1 MDFFLS
7 RFSERG
13 ICMNLFS
20 KDQPVTIVCYGDS
33 NTKYYLGDLQQD
45 GPEGDSYPQKLQE
58 LFWENGFEQV
68 RVLNCGFP
76 DTQTDF
82 ALTHFQEQVVDNK
95 ANICI
100 FGFGTNCVRQP
111 DADLEDYLED
121 IAHLFSLCKQRG
133 IQPMSLLIP
142 WYAKEYCGPEGQQRL
157 PGWNS
162 ALCELCL
169 TRDIPVL
176 DTYSAFSGDPD
187 LFFNEIATPK
197 RHYSAAA
204 TQVVAELA
212 FAMIAPYIR

>member
-1 MDFFLS
+1 MKILD
-7 RFSERG
+7 R
-13 ICMNLFS
+13 N
-20 KDQPVTIVCYGDS
+20 KPVNIVCFGDS
-33 NTKYYLGDLQQD
+33 NTRYYLGDTQQD
-45 GPEGDSYPQKLQE
+45 GPRQEAYPEVLQE
-58 LFWENGFEQV
+58 LFWEAGYEQV
-68 RVLNCGFP
+68 RVLNCGVS

-82 ALTHFQEQVVDNK
+82 AIANFQASVVDNE
-95 ANICI
+95 ADICI
-100 FGFGTNCVRQP
+100 FGFGTNCVRQE

-121 IAHLFSLCKQRG
+121 MAHLFSLCKQRG

-142 WYAKEYCGPEGQQRL
+142 WYAEDYCGLEGQMRL

-162 ALCELCL
+162 ALCELCM
-169 TRDIPVL
+169 TRNVPVL
-176 DTYSAFSGDPD
+176 DTYNAFSGDPD

>member
-1 MDFFLS
+1 MK
-7 RFSERG
+7 
-13 ICMNLFS
+13 LFS

-45 GPEGDSYPQKLQE
+45 GPEADSYPARLQA
-58 LFWENGFEQV
+58 LFSKAGYDKV

-82 ALTHFQEQVVDNK
+82 ALAHFTEQVVDNG
-95 ANICI
+95 ADICI
-100 FGFGTNCVRQP
+100 YGFGTNCVRQP
-111 DADLEDYLED
+111 DADLEGYLED
-121 IAHLFSLCKQRG
+121 TARLFSLMRQRD

-142 WYAKEYCGPEGQQRL
+142 WYSEDYCGPEGQQRL

-169 TRDIPVL
+169 TRGVPVL
-176 DTYSAFSGDPD
+176 DTFHTLAGAPE
-187 LFFNEIATPK
+187 LFFSEVSSPR
-197 RHYSAAA
+197 RHYSPAA
-204 TQVVAELA
+204 TQVIAEMA

>member
-1 MDFFLS
+1 MKTLS
-7 RFSERG
+7 KE
-13 ICMNLFS
+13 
-20 KDQPVTIVCYGDS
+20 KPVNIICYGDS

-45 GPEGDSYPQKLQE
+45 GPDADSYPNKLQE
-58 LFWENGFEQV
+58 LFWENGYGQV

-82 ALTHFQEQVVDNK
+82 ALANFQQQVVENEAD
-95 ANICI
+95 ICI

-121 IAHLFSLCKQRG
+121 MARLFGLCKQRD

-142 WYAKEYCGPEGQQRL
+142 WYAEDYCGLEGQQRL

-169 TRDIPVL
+169 TRSIPVL
-176 DTYSAFSGDPD
+176 DTYGTFSGDPD
-187 LFFNEIATPK
+187 LFFSEVHTPK
-197 RHYSAAA
+197 RHYSAEA
-204 TQVVAELA
+204 TSVIAEMA

>member
-1 MDFFLS
+1 MKA
-7 RFSERG
+7 
-13 ICMNLFS
+13 FS
-20 KDQPVTIVCYGDS
+20 KEQPLTIVCYGDS

-45 GPEGDSYPQKLQE
+45 GPEGESYPNKLQE
-58 LFWENGFEQV
+58 MFWEHDFQNV

-82 ALTHFQEQVVDNK
+82 AVAHFQEQVVDNR
-95 ANICI
+95 ADICI

-111 DADLEDYLED
+111 DADLEDYLD
-121 IAHLFSLCKQRG
+121 DMAHLFSLCKQRS
-133 IQPMSLLIP
+133 IHPMSLMIP
-142 WYAKEYCGPEGQQRL
+142 WFAEDYCGKEGQMRL

-187 LFFNEIATPK
+187 LFFSEAATPK

-204 TQVVAELA
+204 TQVIAEMA